1 MATSATSET
10 HPLICRDLADLFI
23 IFSNYNG
30 STATLT
36 VGEFLVRAR
45 SLAEALPEVEYAI
58 NICGSRYQFM
68 LAFCAVMMR
77 RQTNLLPPN
86 RNVATQ
92 SVLNGRYANCYVIH
106 DGVELAPG
114 LRHFDVTNV
123 AANVATNLDS
133 TVAKAASQVPEI
145 PLDHLSAITFTSGS
159 TGESKPNLKPWRT
172 FVESSKINVRYMV
185 PEFAETIYL
194 LATVPGQHMWGLET
208 SVLLPMF
215 ANICVSDARPLFPLD
230 IQTALNKIPP
240 PRMLVSTP
248 VHLRAL
254 VMAGIKFPPVARVLS
269 ATAPLDQ
276 NVALQT
282 ETAFQ
287 AQLSEVYGCSEVGSM
302 AFRYTASEDSWYL
315 FNGINLQKND
325 RGTLASAAHLP
336 ESVQLQDIVEMS
348 NERHF
353 QLKGRD
359 SDMVEI
365 AGKRGSLQEV
375 NKILL
380 TTPGVKDGVVFFP
393 QQEKAVGRLAA
404 IIVLAEG
411 TQKEDVIASFRAHL
425 DAAFVPRPVYVVDA
439 LPREENG
446 KLPSKRVL
454 EFYFALKGGTQLS

>member
-10 HPLICRDLADLFI
+10 YPLIRRDPADPFV
-23 IFSNYNG
+23 IFTDRRESPG
-30 STATLT
+30 TLT
-36 VGEFLVRAR
+36 AGEFLARALA
-45 SLAEALPEVEYAI
+45 LAESLPEAEYAI
-58 NICGSRYQFM
+58 NLCGSRYHFM
-68 LAFCAVMMR
+68 LAFCAVMLR

-92 SVLNGRYANCYVIH
+92 SVLSSRYANCYVIH
-106 DGVELAPG
+106 DGVELAPE
-114 LRHFDVTNV
+114 LRDFDLHNREHGH
-123 AANVATNLDS
+123 ARAIS
-133 TVAKAASQVPEI
+133 HVPEI
-145 PLDHLSAITFTSGS
+145 PLNHLSAVTFTSGS

-172 FVESSKINVRYMV
+172 FVESSKINVRFMV
-185 PEFAETIYL
+185 PEFDGTIYL

-215 ANICVSDARPLFPLD
+215 ANICVADARPLFPLD
-230 IQTALNKIPP
+230 IQAALNKIHT

-254 VMAGIKFPPVARVLS
+254 TMSGIEFPPVTRILS
-269 ATAPLDQ
+269 ATAPLDR
-276 NVALQT
+276 NLARQT
-282 ETAFQ
+282 EELFQ
-287 AQLSEVYGCSEVGSM
+287 AQLREVYGCSEVGSM
-302 AFRYTASEDSWYL
+302 AFRDTASEDTWYL
-315 FNGINLQKND
+315 FNGITLQKND

-348 NERHF
+348 NDRHF

-359 SDMVEI
+359 SDMIEI

-393 QQEKAVGRLAA
+393 QQGKTVGRLAA

-446 KLPSKRVL
+446 KLSSKRVL
-454 EFYFALKGGTQLS
+454 EFYSALKNG